1 MRVMVLHAHPVT
13 ESYNHALYNAVLKT
27 LEANG
32 HQVDP
37 VDLYAEDFNP
47 VMGRE
52 GRLQYHDVPEN
63 VTPELKPYV
72 DRLMAAEGLV
82 IVHPVWNYGFPA
94 ILKGYFDRV
103 FMPGVSF
110 VLEGGESADKGRLK
124 PNLKHIRKVVFVTS
138 YGGDRWR
145 TWLMGDPP
153 RRLAKRWGW
162 VTFGGALPPTY
173 LALYDM
179 NNVTP
184 DGLKGFIDKVKRV
197 IGRVF

>member
-1 MRVMVLHAHPVT
+1 MRVMVLHAHPLE
-13 ESYNHALYNAVLKT
+13 ESFNHALYNIVLDT
-27 LEANG
+27 LKANG

-37 VDLYAEDFNP
+37 VDLYAEDFDP
-47 VMGRE
+47 VMSRE
-52 GRLQYHDVPEN
+52 GRLGYHDVPDN
-63 VTPELKPYV
+63 ITPELKPYV

-82 IVHPVWNYGFPA
+82 VVHPVWNYGFPA

-110 VLEGGESADKGRLK
+110 VLEGGDGPDKGKLK
-124 PNLKHIRKVVFVTS
+124 PNLKHIKKVAFVTS

-145 TWLMGDPP
+145 TFIMGDPP
-153 RRLAKRWGW
+153 RRFARRWGW
-162 VTFGGALPPTY
+162 VTFGGWLPPAY

-184 DGLKGFIDKVKRV
+184 AGLEAFKQKVRRA
-197 IGRVF
+197 IARF